1 MMMVIKAT
9 MDAFR
14 AVRVRSFSLRPAV
27 MVMKTGMVLS
37 GLISVKNEVK
47 HKSPKE
53 RASFMVQ
60 FLVTSEK
67 GDFIWPLKVGKF

>member
-1 MMMVIKAT
+1 MVI
-9 MDAFR
+9 
-14 AVRVRSFSLRPAV
+14 
-27 MVMKTGMVLS
+27 KTGMVLS

-60 FLVTSEK
+60 FFMIS
-67 GDFIWPLKVGKF
+67 GK